1 MTPRPRL
8 AAVLLAVLVPGLLL
22 TACGGAPEEIGPQG
36 VDGLE
41 VPTPSP
47 DPADFVEVVDN
58 PFLPLVAGSEWGY
71 RVTGGR
77 AASLLVTVSDDTR
90 EVAGVR
96 TTVVREVERTGRGR
110 VLRDTYAWYAQDA
123 DGNVWAFG
131 EDSEGPAADASW
143 EAGVDGAEAALAMP
157 ATPRVGDGYE
167 LEYDEGAAQDRALVV
182 AVGEEREVAG
192 TAYDDVLVTEVT
204 TPLQPDLV
212 ERRYHAPGTGL
223 VLVEAISGGGER
235 VELVRA
241 RLVASDA

>member
-1 MTPRPRL
+1 MTPRRRL
-8 AAVLLAVLVPGLLL
+8 APALLTVVVAGLLL
-22 TACGGAPEEIGPQG
+22 GGCGGAPEEIGPQG

-47 DPADFVEVVDN
+47 DPADFVDVVDN
-58 PFLPLVAGSEWGY
+58 PFLPLVPGSEWGY

-77 AASLLVTVSDDTR
+77 AASLLVTVTDDAKV
-90 EVAGVR
+90 VAGVR
-96 TTVVREVERTGRGR
+96 TTVVREVESTARGR
-110 VLRDTYAWYAQDA
+110 VVRDTYAWYAQDTA
-123 DGNVWAFG
+123 GNVWSFG
-131 EDSEGPAADASW
+131 EDTEGFGADASW

-167 LEYDEGAAQDRALVV
+167 LEYAEGAAQDRAVV
-182 AVGEEREVAG
+182 VEVGEEREVAG

-204 TPLQPDLV
+204 TPLQPELV
-212 ERRYHAPGTGL
+212 ERDHHARGTGL